1 MRQLVP
7 AASVVPQVVAD
18 VIAKSLGFVPV
29 MLMAIPVSVA
39 LPVLD
44 NVTGRA
50 VAIEPT
56 AVLGKASGFGLSAA
70 TGAAAALPVPLT
82 AMDCVALDTFSW
94 LSVRTT
100 LPVRLPEVVGLK
112 FTETSQ
118 VAPSARGVPEAQRL
132 VSELFTGKL
141 VG

>member
-7 AASVVPQVVAD
+7 AASVVLQVVAD

-29 MLMAIPVSVA
+29 MLKAIPVSVA
-39 LPVLD
+39 VPVLD

-50 VAIEPT
+50 VAVEPT

-82 AMDCVALDTFSW
+82 AMDCVAPETLSW
-94 LSVRTT
+94 ADG
-100 LPVRLPEVVGLK
+100 P
-112 FTETSQ
+112 
-118 VAPSARGVPEAQRL
+118 AAADAQIIGSHRIPL
-132 VSELFTGKL
+132 AYS
-141 VG
+141 